1 MGVRYYLSLSELA
14 YSEIYSI
21 VIAKR
26 DSAVKRIS
34 ECDRLLEMWKG
45 EDERRIDRFL
55 ITKAKAEIAKT
66 KYESIIRE
74 LAKDLEISDDDR

>member
-1 MGVRYYLSLSELA
+1 MGARYYLSLSELA

-21 VIAKR
+21 LIAKR

-34 ECDRLLEMWKG
+34 ECDRLLEMWKDN
-45 EDERRIDRFL
+45 EMRTERFL
-55 ITKAKAEIAKT
+55 ITRTKAEIAKA

-74 LAKDLEISDDDR
+74 LAEDLKEI